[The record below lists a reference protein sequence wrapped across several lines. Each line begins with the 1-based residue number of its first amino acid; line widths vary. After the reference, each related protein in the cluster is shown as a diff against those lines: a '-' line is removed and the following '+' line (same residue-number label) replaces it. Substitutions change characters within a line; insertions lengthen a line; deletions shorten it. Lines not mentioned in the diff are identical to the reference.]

1 MNDLLTYLKSRIF
14 LKNLALAFEF
24 LFIILALLIIFLR
37 IYTHHG
43 RSIVVPNFSDVAVK
57 DAEKIISANHLRY
70 EIFDS
75 IYIAERIKGVIIDQH
90 PKPGLIVKKNRVIY
104 FTINAS
110 SPGKMLMPDLVGLT
124 LREARSKIVSS
135 GLKIGNFTYRYDMA
149 KNVVL
154 EQKVKGNSKDI
165 LPRDTVFKGTEIDL
179 ILGKGLSE
187 DKSLVP
193 NLLGLTINQAK
204 IKASDEFFA
213 VGAVVYDK
221 GLDEK
226 DTIVPHIY
234 KQRPEHSNAIRCPL
248 GTPIDLWVTL
258 DSAKLAGKAIA
269 DSNNYNLQQL
279 NEDNNNEDIEDD
291 SYTNDYN

>member
-1 MNDLLTYLKSRIF
+1 MNDILAYLKSRIF
-14 LKNLALAFEF
+14 FKNLAFAIET
-24 LFIILALLIIFLR
+24 LFIILVLLIIFLR

-43 RSIVVPNFSDVAVK
+43 RSILVPNFSDLPVAE
-57 DAEKIISANHLRY
+57 AEKIVSGKHLRY

-75 IYIAERIKGVIIDQH
+75 IYIAERAKGVIIDQH
-90 PKPGLIVKKNRVIY
+90 PKAGFRVKKNRIIY

-135 GLKIGNFTYRYDMA
+135 GLKIGNFSYRYDMA

-154 EQKVKGNSKDI
+154 EQRVKGASTEI
-165 LPRDTVFKGTEIDL
+165 LPRDTILKGTEIDL

-187 DKSLVP
+187 DKSPVP
-193 NLLGLTINQAK
+193 DLLGLTVSQAK
-204 IKASDEFFA
+204 IKASDAFFA
-213 VGAVVYDK
+213 VGAIVADLNYN
-221 GLDEK
+221 EK
-226 DTIVPHIY
+226 DTLIPHIF
-234 KQRPEHSNAIRCPL
+234 KQRPEHSSNILCPL
-248 GTPIDLWVTL
+248 GTPIDLWITV
-258 DSAKLAGKAIA
+258 DSAKLAGKAVA
-269 DSNNYNLQQL
+269 DSGKYNLPEL

>member
-1 MNDLLTYLKSRIF
+1 MNDLLTYLKSKIF
-14 LKNLALAFEF
+14 LKNLALAFEI
-24 LFIILALLIIFLR
+24 LFILIAILIISLR
-37 IYTHHG
+37 IYTYHG
-43 RSIVVPNFSDVAVK
+43 RSIAVPNFSDISVK
-57 DAEKIISANHLRY
+57 DAERIISANHLRC

-75 IYIAERIKGVIIDQH
+75 IFIAERAKGVIIDQH
-90 PKPGLIVKKNRVIY
+90 PKPGLFVKKNRIIY

-124 LREARSKIVSS
+124 LREARAKILSS

-154 EQKVKGNSKDI
+154 EQKVKGKSSDI
-165 LPRDTVFKGTEIDL
+165 VARDTVFKGTEIDL
-179 ILGKGLSE
+179 VLGKGLSE
-187 DKSLVP
+187 DKTPVP
-193 NLLGLTINQAK
+193 NLLGLTVNQAK

-213 VGAVVYDK
+213 VGAIIYDK
-221 GLDEK
+221 GLNET
-226 DTIVPHIY
+226 DTVVPHIF
-234 KQRPEHSNAIRCPL
+234 KQYPEHNGKILCPL

-258 DSAKLAGKAIA
+258 DSAKLAGKAVG
-269 DSNNYNLQQL
+269 DSNNFNLPQL

>member
-1 MNDLLTYLKSRIF
+1 M
-14 LKNLALAFEF
+14 
-24 LFIILALLIIFLR
+24 R

-43 RSIVVPNFSDVAVK
+43 RSIAVPNFSDIAVK

-75 IYIAERIKGVIIDQH
+75 IFIAERAKGVIIDQH
-90 PKPGLIVKKNRVIY
+90 PKPGLFVKKNRIIY

-124 LREARSKIVSS
+124 LREARAKILSS
-135 GLKIGNFTYRYDMA
+135 GLKIGNFSYRYDMA

-154 EQKVKGNSKDI
+154 EQKVKGKSTNVI
-165 LPRDTVFKGTEIDL
+165 ARDTVFKGTEIDL
-179 ILGKGLSE
+179 VLGKGLSE
-187 DKSLVP
+187 DKTPVP
-193 NLLGLTINQAK
+193 DLLGLTVNQAK
-204 IKASDEFFA
+204 IKASDAFFA
-213 VGAVVYDK
+213 VGAVIYDK

-226 DTIVPHIY
+226 DTIVPHIF
-234 KQRPEHSNAIRCPL
+234 KQHPDHNSKILCPL

-258 DSAKLAGKAIA
+258 DSAKLTGKAIA
-269 DSNNYNLQQL
+269 DSNYYNLPQL
-279 NEDNNNEDIEDD
+279 NDDNNNEDIEDD